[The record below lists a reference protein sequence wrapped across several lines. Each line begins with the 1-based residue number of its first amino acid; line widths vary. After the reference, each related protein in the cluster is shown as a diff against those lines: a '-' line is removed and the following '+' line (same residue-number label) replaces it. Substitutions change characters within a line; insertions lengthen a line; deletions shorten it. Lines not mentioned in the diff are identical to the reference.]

1 MKPAPQGAPGDCSAQ
16 PLTCSRDA
24 WVESSAGDR
33 VAVGEALRA
42 TAAGAKG
49 VGAKPEAAG
58 WRLAV
63 VGVRPAL
70 LGKEVARPAERGV
83 GRLPCGSSPPN
94 GDTRMARRCPWSLQW
109 RRDSRQA
116 APLGQGHGWSRGRYS
131 LVDVS
136 RFMPLRWARLDDSTG
151 SSRGAR
157 GVLFRAK

>member
-1 MKPAPQGAPGDCSAQ
+1 M
-16 PLTCSRDA
+16 
-24 WVESSAGDR
+24 
-33 VAVGEALRA
+33 GEALRA

-94 GDTRMARRCPWSLQW
+94 GDTRMARRCRGHCSGAVTAARRRPWAKAMAGP
-109 RRDSRQA
+109 A
-116 APLGQGHGWSRGRYS
+116 AATASW
-131 LVDVS
+131 
-136 RFMPLRWARLDDSTG
+136 T
-151 SSRGAR
+151 
-157 GVLFRAK
+157 

>member
-1 MKPAPQGAPGDCSAQ
+1 MTARRSLSRAAGTHGRKARQGTVWRWERPSARQ
-16 PLTCSRDA
+16 PR
-24 WVESSAGDR
+24 
-33 VAVGEALRA
+33 
-42 TAAGAKG
+42 GAKG

-109 RRDSRQA
+109 RRDSCQA

>member
-1 MKPAPQGAPGDCSAQ
+1 MTARRSLSRAAGTHGRKARQG
-16 PLTCSRDA
+16 T
-24 WVESSAGDR
+24 

-58 WRLAV
+58 WRLVV

-94 GDTRMARRCPWSLQW
+94 GDTRMQVPVVTAV
-109 RRDSRQA
+109 
-116 APLGQGHGWSRGRYS
+116 AP
-131 LVDVS
+131 
-136 RFMPLRWARLDDSTG
+136 
-151 SSRGAR
+151 
-157 GVLFRAK
+157 

>member
-1 MKPAPQGAPGDCSAQ
+1 MGSSGHPRAPASAPGAMKPAPQGAPGDCSAQ

-24 WVESSAGDR
+24 WAESSAGDR

-94 GDTRMARRCPWSLQW
+94 GDTRMARRCPWSL
-109 RRDSRQA
+109 
-116 APLGQGHGWSRGRYS
+116 
-131 LVDVS
+131 
-136 RFMPLRWARLDDSTG
+136 
-151 SSRGAR
+151 
-157 GVLFRAK
+157 

>member
-1 MKPAPQGAPGDCSAQ
+1 M
-16 PLTCSRDA
+16 
-24 WVESSAGDR
+24 R
-33 VAVGEALRA
+33 VL
-42 TAAGAKG
+42 
-49 VGAKPEAAG
+49 
-58 WRLAV
+58 
-63 VGVRPAL
+63 
-70 LGKEVARPAERGV
+70 PAERGHADGTQV
-83 GRLPCGSSPPN
+83 
-94 GDTRMARRCPWSLQW
+94 PWSLQW